1 MYVRDPVKGLCQNP
15 NCCAPKVSA
24 PNAWVPQLLCSK
36 SQCPKYLGAPMAVLQ
51 KASAP
56 NAWVPLWLCPILQC
70 PYGCA
75 PNAVRLVPAS
85 RYGTPELESP
95 FALK

>member
-1 MYVRDPVKGLCQNP
+1 
-15 NCCAPKVSA
+15 
-24 PNAWVPQLLCSK
+24 
-36 SQCPKYLGAPMAVLQ
+36 MAVLQ

-75 PNAVRLVPAS
+75 PNAVPLVPATLDTVLDLVNS
-85 RYGTPELESP
+85 CLSKRLNMVLAMCGVNCPPIIKGNFPLICLAILDCNFETRVVP
-95 FALK
+95 